1 MRLSLLLLI
10 TSGWLCAQTNV
21 STTVI
26 DDVFA
31 NGNSQ
36 IQDLPNNSMWLFN
49 GRDGVTIRTDLV
61 GAVTFD
67 VTPVAGSS
75 EGFWGYFTNSG
86 SPVALGVGDTLS
98 VSVTF
103 SLNGFVGNGQDVRW
117 GIFNSQGTRN
127 TANLTGGQNDSTF
140 IGDTGYGL

>member
-36 IQDLPNNSMWLFN
+36 IQDLPNNAMWLFN
-49 GRDGVTIRTDLV
+49 GRNGVTIRTDQV
-61 GAVTFD
+61 GGVTFD

-98 VSVTF
+98 VSVT
-103 SLNGFVGNGQDVRW
+103 
-117 GIFNSQGTRN
+117 
-127 TANLTGGQNDSTF
+127 
-140 IGDTGYGL
+140 